1 MKSQWVERKTPRYS
15 TIAYLLHYSYHND
28 FPKNADGFVCG
39 IPMKYEKLQD
49 REISALVTCYI
60 YDGTDKSLEVARE
73 VDKMFDGSPIKW
85 LAKDRHCDMIIGKN
99 KEEVIY
105 GDITTLKL
113 FFLLREIRL
122 FYTMYESIGRKLQ
135 FCSFDNLQRNIAEAL
150 STISQFSDKCYVHIA
165 RRNLF
170 LFMMAHCFNDYEV
183 DESQIIVPL
192 YERQLST
199 CRQLRLLDKT
209 AKADLIS
216 AIEITDRLRWF
227 SENHPMTFWVG
238 LIAYQR
244 AVKCKDKALK
254 RLAKSKLIRHKF
266 NKR

>member
-1 MKSQWVERKTPRYS
+1 MKSQWIERKTPRYS

-28 FPKNADGFVCG
+28 YPKNADSFVWG

-49 REISALVTCYI
+49 REISALITCYI
-60 YDGTDKSLEVARE
+60 YDGTDKSIDAARR
-73 VDKMFDGSPIKW
+73 VDEMFGGHPAQWFSRKRP
-85 LAKDRHCDMIIGKN
+85 LDMILCENQNEI
-99 KEEVIY
+99 IY
-105 GDITTLKL
+105 GKVRVKDLFTFFTELYKIFCGYKSIKNRLNLCRLNTL
-113 FFLLREIRL
+113 
-122 FYTMYESIGRKLQ
+122 Q
-135 FCSFDNLQRNIAEAL
+135 DNIKVAL
-150 STISQFSDKCYVHIA
+150 SSLPAFGGDEYMHFA

-183 DESQIIVPL
+183 DGSQIIVPL

-199 CRQLRLLDKT
+199 CRQLRLLDKS
-209 AKADLIS
+209 AKADLTS
-216 AIEITDRLRWF
+216 AIELTDRLRWF